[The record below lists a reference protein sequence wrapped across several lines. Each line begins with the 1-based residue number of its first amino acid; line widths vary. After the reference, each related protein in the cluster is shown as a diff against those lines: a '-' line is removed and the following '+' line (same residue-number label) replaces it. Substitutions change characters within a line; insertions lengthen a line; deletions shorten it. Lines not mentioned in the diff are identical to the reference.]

1 MTARGFNSSFSSRL
15 LTLTDGRMANV
26 PSLRLTAYNVIPVSF
41 EDVEQIEVVLGPSSA
56 LYGPNAHSGVLNI
69 VTSSPLRSTGTS
81 INIQGGLLNQADTDL
96 LKKLTFR
103 TAHKFG
109 NIGFKLSGVA
119 LAGQDWT
126 HYNQDEFEGHDPA
139 FIGRANLKHDRL
151 DRGGRLASESDNN
164 PRFTQ
169 EMLGHVEG
177 SDESWVGYYWGDYI
191 SEIGGEDGSPVI
203 TQAMVDEASSDPF
216 NRYTLD
222 NGMVLWFVT
231 EDRIGKIYA
240 DGIDNDG
247 DGAIDEQIDIGID
260 DEEEAWVDGV
270 DNDGDGLID
279 ESDELGSAWLDRFG
293 SSTDVSNLEPN
304 TTIYSNPDST
314 WSVLDEYHKFGFG
327 NYTYDSD
334 GNIVFDTNNN
344 GIYADDWGS
353 NGLDDD
359 LDWGPYKDDL
369 GNAYDI
375 PYEPFTDL
383 NGNGI
388 YDSDVGE
395 GYADFFGTLV
405 LLDFGLDGIPALDA
419 NDDGDYDDDGDI
431 PPDYGEGNGVWD
443 GETFENLNGNTE
455 IIDGESVPIWDV
467 FDNNDLDGDGKPS
480 IGENGVDEFDEKDF
494 YELWRAYQQ
503 I

>member
-1 MTARGFNSSFSSRL
+1 
-15 LTLTDGRMANV
+15 
-26 PSLRLTAYNVIPVSF
+26 
-41 EDVEQIEVVLGPSSA
+41 
-56 LYGPNAHSGVLNI
+56 
-69 VTSSPLRSTGTS
+69 
-81 INIQGGLLNQADTDL
+81 
-96 LKKLTFR
+96 
-103 TAHKFG
+103 
-109 NIGFKLSGVA
+109 
-119 LAGQDWT
+119 
-126 HYNQDEFEGHDPA
+126 
-139 FIGRANLKHDRL
+139 
-151 DRGGRLASESDNN
+151 
-164 PRFTQ
+164 
-169 EMLGHVEG
+169 
-177 SDESWVGYYWGDYI
+177 
-191 SEIGGEDGSPVI
+191 
-203 TQAMVDEASSDPF
+203 
-216 NRYTLD
+216 
-222 NGMVLWFVT
+222 MVLWFVT

-293 SSTDVSNLEPN
+293 YSTDVSNLEPN

-405 LLDFGLDGIPALDA
+405 LLDFGLD
-419 NDDGDYDDDGDI
+419 
-431 PPDYGEGNGVWD
+431 
-443 GETFENLNGNTE
+443 
-455 IIDGESVPIWDV
+455 
-467 FDNNDLDGDGKPS
+467 
-480 IGENGVDEFDEKDF
+480 
-494 YELWRAYQQ
+494 
-503 I
+503 